1 MMKPRSRRADLIAA
15 LAERREAAKRK
26 ARIARGGE
34 RNRAQQR
41 LVAATAALLKAE
53 VQT

>member
-1 MMKPRSRRADLIAA
+1 MKVTAKKYALLAA
-15 LAERREAAKRK
+15 LAERRAKERER

-34 RNRAQQR
+34 RNKAQQR

-53 VQT
+53 VWR

>member
-1 MMKPRSRRADLIAA
+1 MKPRNLRAALIAA

-26 ARIARGGE
+26 ARSARGGE
-34 RNRAQQR
+34 KIRAQSK

-53 VQT
+53 VRV

>member
-1 MMKPRSRRADLIAA
+1 MKPRHRRAALTAA

-34 RNRAQQR
+34 KNLAQNK

-53 VQT
+53 VSR

>member
-15 LAERREAAKRK
+15 LAERRAKERER

-34 RNRAQQR
+34 RIKAQQR